1 MNKDIW
7 FDFVRENIIPEDK
20 DEIERAI
27 DDPLEDRDMNF
38 IECFDCKMHFLVVRK
53 LGKGREVS
61 CPKCGCKLKIKFFK
75 NGSISIRR
83 IL

>member
-38 IECFDCKMHFLVVRK
+38 IECFDCKMHFLVLES
-53 LGKGREVS
+53 LGKEE
-61 CPKCGCKLKIKFFK
+61 KFLVL
-75 NGSISIRR
+75 NVAAN
-83 IL
+83 